1 MKLQI
6 TKAARDFLSEL
17 QAKQFRQVM
26 ISILQLLTDP
36 HPHDSKQLKGYPY
49 YRVDVG
55 EYRVVYETQ
64 ADEVHVLL
72 VGKRNDDEVYRLLKR
87 MKG

>member
-1 MKLQI
+1 MKLRI

-17 QAKQFRQVM
+17 RAKQFRQVVM
-26 ISILQLLTDP
+26 AILQLLTDP

-49 YRVDVG
+49 HRVDVG
-55 EYRVVYETQ
+55 EYRVVYEVEG
-64 ADEVHVLL
+64 DEVHVVL

-87 MKG
+87 RS